1 MATSSEEVSELEALR
16 ARVAELERE
25 KFELAER
32 TNHVVAEA
40 QERVYWLDRWHLDLN
55 AIMRR
60 RWTGDLRAALR
71 MVRLVFRQVL
81 KSVRALQHRLAERRG
96 VL

>member
-1 MATSSEEVSELEALR
+1 MASPEEVSEVERLR
-16 ARVAELERE
+16 ARVVELERE

-32 TNHVVAEA
+32 TNRVVAET

-55 AIMRR
+55 AIMRK
-60 RWTGDLRAALR
+60 RWTSDLRAALR
-71 MVRLVFRQVL
+71 MARLIFRQLL
-81 KSVRALQHRLAERRG
+81 KGVRTLQHRLAERRG